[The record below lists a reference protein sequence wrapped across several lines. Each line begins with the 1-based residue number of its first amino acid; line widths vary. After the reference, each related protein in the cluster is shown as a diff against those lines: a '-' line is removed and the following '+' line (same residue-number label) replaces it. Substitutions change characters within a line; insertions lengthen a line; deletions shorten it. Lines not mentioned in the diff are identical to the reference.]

1 MGGMDVE
8 SLHNEFG
15 KKLFG
20 YLLAETAD
28 RAVAE
33 DIFQEAFLRIQ
44 LYGESFRGEGDAR
57 NYLFT
62 TARNLLRDWFRKRN
76 RRMEGM
82 VKGEVRSDG
91 DAAVRRERDELRVAV
106 AECVHSLPDDEREVL
121 LLREYE
127 NLKLRQIAERLNI
140 PEGTVKT
147 RLRRGLRNLRL
158 RLQEAG
164 VLERL

>member
-8 SLHNEFG
+8 SLYNEFG

-28 RAVAE
+28 YSSAE
-33 DIFQEAFLRIQ
+33 DLFQETFLRIQ
-44 LYGESFRGEGDAR
+44 LYGKSFRGEGDAR

-62 TARNLLRDWFRKRN
+62 TARNLLRNWLEKRN
-76 RRMEGM
+76 KEKERM
-82 VKGEVRSDG
+82 VKSETGDG
-91 DAAVRRERDELRVAV
+91 GDPAGLVESKSLRLVVAD
-106 AECVHSLPDDEREVL
+106 CVHSLPNDEREVL

-127 NLKLRQIAERLNI
+127 NLKLRQIAKRLSV

-147 RLRRGLRNLRL
+147 RLRRGLQNLKKK
-158 RLQEAG
+158 LQEAG

>member
-8 SLHNEFG
+8 SLYNEFG

-20 YLLAETAD
+20 FILAETAD
-28 RAVAE
+28 YATAE
-33 DIFQEAFLRIQ
+33 DLFQETFLRIQ
-44 LYGESFRGEGDAR
+44 LYGRSFRGEGDAR

-62 TARNLLRDWFRKRN
+62 TARNLLRNWLKKKSKEKEQMVRN
-76 RRMEGM
+76 ETGY
-82 VKGEVRSDG
+82 GG
-91 DAAVRRERDELRVAV
+91 DPAELLESKSLRLVVAD
-106 AECVHSLPDDEREVL
+106 CVHSLPNDEREVL

-127 NLKLRQIAERLNI
+127 DLKLRQIAERLNV

-147 RLRRGLRNLRL
+147 RLRRGLQNLKKK
-158 RLQEAG
+158 LQEAG